1 MNALTAT
8 GLHKRYATHH
18 ALRGLDMEIPE
29 GSLFGLLGPNGA
41 GKTTFIRIA
50 NRILDPDAGRIEL
63 FGAPLSADSAR
74 KIGYLPEER
83 GLYKGMKVGEQAM
96 YLAQLRGLSAAD
108 AKQRLRTWFERWE
121 LQSWWDKKVSDL
133 SKGMAQK
140 VQFITTVLHE
150 PELLIFDEPFSG
162 FDPINAQLI
171 REEMLRLNR
180 EGRTLIFSTH
190 RMESVEELCT
200 HIALVNQGQN
210 VLHGTVQG
218 VKDRH
223 RSGRF
228 LLRYRALEAAHLVL
242 PDGVSLTRHELS
254 SPGIFA
260 AELAAGIDDASRVLA
275 ALVPQ
280 VAVYQFEEV
289 VPSIE
294 DLFVQTVQG
303 V

>member
-1 MNALTAT
+1 
-8 GLHKRYATHH
+8 
-18 ALRGLDMEIPE
+18 
-29 GSLFGLLGPNGA
+29 
-41 GKTTFIRIA
+41 
-50 NRILDPDAGRIEL
+50 
-63 FGAPLSADSAR
+63 
-74 KIGYLPEER
+74 
-83 GLYKGMKVGEQAM
+83 
-96 YLAQLRGLSAAD
+96 
-108 AKQRLRTWFERWE
+108 
-121 LQSWWDKKVSDL
+121 DL

-200 HIALVNQGQN
+200 HIALINQGQN
-210 VLHGTVQG
+210 VLSGTVQG

-228 LLRYRALEAAHLVL
+228 VLRYRAEHAASFTL
-242 PDGVSLTRHELS
+242 PEGVELTRNEQEAS
-254 SPGIFA
+254 GIFTS
-260 AELAAGIDDASRVLA
+260 EFRAGLDDASRLLA
-275 ALVPQ
+275 ALAPQ